1 MPADRPAVKPD
12 APGATRAG
20 RFAMWFSL
28 VSRAL
33 SQQMLLYAR
42 RELGLNLAEYRVL
55 SVLGEQRAA
64 SIRELAIGAQF
75 DKAQITRAVASLTRR
90 GYAIH
95 TVDGRDRRLR
105 VVKLTPAGQAL
116 HARSVP
122 FAIARQKRMERTL
135 SAAELRVLWKA
146 LAVLHD
152 ETQVMLAEE
161 EGAAARR
168 PRARPAAGISA

>member
-1 MPADRPAVKPD
+1 MPANRLAAKPD

-33 SQQMLLYAR
+33 SQQMLIYAR

-55 SVLGEQRAA
+55 SVLGEHRTA
-64 SIRELAIGAQF
+64 SIRELAVGAQF

-122 FAIARQKRMERTL
+122 FAIERQKRMERTL

-146 LAVLHD
+146 LSALHE
-152 ETQVMLAEE
+152 ETQAMLAEE
-161 EGAAARR
+161 GAVRR
-168 PRARPAAGISA
+168 PRARTAPGGSR